1 MHPVA
6 WVALAGRYD
15 AESQGLACHLPTCRG
30 LTFLL
35 GSVSTCPAAVTVT
48 GSGTSHPA
56 PRHPWSPRLQLLPRP
71 RPPSP
76 SCSATRRSAHL
87 SATASCSVSWA
98 RIPLT
103 RDILQCLTRPT
114 TPPPPRTRAVKL
126 DSLSSDFH
134 ASVAAK
140 CAAYR
145 DELET
150 KADSHRSYFSQIP
163 ELEEVLA
170 APELVGGLQSL
181 LGAGYVQHPHR
192 TMHTRQ
198 GPGPGGDQD
207 WHKVRCLFASREA
220 CRDGHLVRSYLP
232 RLATKSFTSV
242 SAAAQDGHHIPIR
255 HHFPRWIICFY
266 YPTDVT
272 EDMGPTAV
280 IPSSH
285 YYTTD
290 RNDSTG
296 PDGPGPW
303 ADDRLE

>member
-1 MHPVA
+1 MPGGSHGDRLRHLTSCTAAPVVTSPA
-6 WVALAGRYD
+6 AAATATA
-15 AESQGLACHLPTCRG
+15 AEPE
-30 LTFLL
+30 LL
-35 GSVSTCPAAVTVT
+35 GDEEVGAFVRDGFVLRELSSHTSD
-48 GSGTSHPA
+48 SGHPA
-56 PRHPWSPRLQLLPRP
+56 VPHTPHHSPR
-71 RPPSP
+71 
-76 SCSATRRSAHL
+76 
-87 SATASCSVSWA
+87 
-98 RIPLT
+98 
-103 RDILQCLTRPT
+103 
-114 TPPPPRTRAVKL
+114 PPRTRTVKL